1 MGVSAYSRERLEEA
15 ASGARTLSEALE
27 RLGVDP
33 GSSTRECIRAR
44 LKKLGVDTS
53 HFEREGIRWT
63 RKVLELAVATSTSVN
78 DVLRALGL
86 DPGGGHHTHI
96 ARRIKAHGIDT
107 SHFTA
112 VVRTERMRHNQRRR
126 TAEEIL
132 VADTSAHVR
141 RTPGTRLKRAMREL
155 GVEERCALCGI
166 EPMRLGKSL
175 PLEVDH
181 VNRDWSDD
189 RRENLRLLC
198 PNCHAITNTLVQG
211 RQRAP
216 SGCRYDGGD

>member
-15 ASGARTLSEALE
+15 AQGARTLSEALE

-33 GSSTRECIRAR
+33 GSSTREYIRAR

-53 HFEREGIRWT
+53 HFEREGTKWT
-63 RKVLELAVATSTSVN
+63 RKVLESAVATSTSVN
-78 DVLRALGL
+78 DVLRTLGL
-86 DPGGGHHTHI
+86 EPVGGHHTHI
-96 ARRIKAHGIDT
+96 SRRIKAHGIDT

-112 VVRTERMRHNQRRR
+112 VARTERMRHNQRRR

-132 VADTSAHVR
+132 VADTSVR
-141 RTPGTRLKRAMREL
+141 MKRTPGSRLKRAMREL

-166 EPMRLGKSL
+166 EPMWLGKSL

-181 VNRDWSDD
+181 LDGDWRNNRID
-189 RRENLRLLC
+189 NLRLLC
-198 PNCHAITNTLVQG
+198 PNCHSTTDSYRG
-211 RQRAP
+211 RGKRR
-216 SGCRYDGGD
+216 GKGGVS